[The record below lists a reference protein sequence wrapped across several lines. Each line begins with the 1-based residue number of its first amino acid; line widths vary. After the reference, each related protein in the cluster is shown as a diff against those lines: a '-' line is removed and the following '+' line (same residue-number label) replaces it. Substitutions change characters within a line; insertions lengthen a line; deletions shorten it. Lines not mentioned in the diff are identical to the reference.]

1 MKRNTLNFVI
11 DLVSAVVMLGL
22 IGTGLIMRFVLPPGS
37 GRGRLLW
44 TMDRHGW
51 GDVHFWMAVAA
62 GVLMLVHVALHW
74 QWVCTTVSRMIRPR
88 GSGAGLGLLGR
99 NAAGAITVLLLVG
112 LFAGFVWIARGQ
124 VYTDDGGERG
134 PAREHGAESDHP
146 ADDDHAESRIR
157 GSMTL
162 TEAAAALEISV
173 DELRQRIKAPTDV
186 TNDQRLG
193 GLSRRMGVPM
203 TELRRLAEGK

>member
-1 MKRNTLNFVI
+1 M
-11 DLVSAVVMLGL
+11 
-22 IGTGLIMRFVLPPGS
+22 
-37 GRGRLLW
+37 
-44 TMDRHGW
+44 
-51 GDVHFWMAVAA
+51 
-62 GVLMLVHVALHW
+62 
-74 QWVCTTVSRMIRPR
+74 
-88 GSGAGLGLLGR
+88 
-99 NAAGAITVLLLVG
+99 LLLVG